1 MRPIYSRKHRL
12 SIYEPASIHDIPSE
26 LHKHILVYLLPGDH
40 KDLISSCRVNRAWY
54 PIAMEVL
61 SSRASFGKL
70 KASEACICSRLLSS
84 LVFEFVNRISR
95 LNLEVKFMRE
105 EILGLMAGI
114 VAPTLSTLSLDFT
127 EVDDGNSSQFET
139 LNIFFEKC
147 DGIRAIRLI
156 SFNFS
161 AFNIHNSIKRGF
173 KQIRQLELFKSRG
186 SIVNFMESVPI
197 LKLSTFSFE
206 SLDETS
212 YTCDLLISLVA
223 RMNPSL
229 RDVYLFAPF
238 DSTISLLGLIESC
251 PELASFTLF
260 DYGSLMLS
268 KSDIKAFASLPLTYF
283 DTNCKISADAIPL
296 LSNCKSLRHIVL
308 DIHVD
313 LSKLLPAIGR
323 TLVSLGLV
331 VANVENIDAILRY
344 CPLLEYLSLIREVG
358 GDAFMDRRI
367 ERMVCVGLKRLAK
380 LIVDDVAIRLGS
392 DWAGYENDC

>member
-1 MRPIYSRKHRL
+1 
-12 SIYEPASIHDIPSE
+12 
-26 LHKHILVYLLPGDH
+26 
-40 KDLISSCRVNRAWY
+40 
-54 PIAMEVL
+54 
-61 SSRASFGKL
+61 
-70 KASEACICSRLLSS
+70 
-84 LVFEFVNRISR
+84 
-95 LNLEVKFMRE
+95 
-105 EILGLMAGI
+105 
-114 VAPTLSTLSLDFT
+114 
-127 EVDDGNSSQFET
+127 
-139 LNIFFEKC
+139 
-147 DGIRAIRLI
+147 
-156 SFNFS
+156 
-161 AFNIHNSIKRGF
+161 
-173 KQIRQLELFKSRG
+173 
-186 SIVNFMESVPI
+186 
-197 LKLSTFSFE
+197 
-206 SLDETS
+206 
-212 YTCDLLISLVA
+212 
-223 RMNPSL
+223 MNPSL

-251 PELASFTLF
+251 PDLASFTLF

-268 KSDIKAFASLPLTYF
+268 KSDMKAIASLPLTYF
-283 DTNCKISADAIPL
+283 DTNCKITADAIPL

-392 DWAGYENDC
+392 DWAGYKNDC